1 MLGLLDPPRE
11 LADLRLPCGR
21 ALSFAQP
28 RLMGVVNVT
37 PDSFSDGGRF
47 GSVEEAVAHGLG
59 LVEAGASVLDV
70 GGESTRPGSMPVGS
84 EEQIRRVTPVIKG
97 LRRLTEVAISIDTT
111 DASVAAAAMQAGA
124 SLVNDIS
131 AFRIDPEMVPL
142 LARVESPAIAMHT
155 LAAPAVMQEDPAYDD
170 VIEEVATHLEAQVAH
185 AVEAGVHRSQLMV
198 DPGIGFGKTLT
209 HNLSLVRGLARFQ
222 RLGLGIVVGTSRKR
236 FIGELTGLPVHKR
249 DPASA
254 TAAALSIA
262 YGADWVRVHNVEAAR
277 DAVIMA
283 TAIASAPVSSRALT
297 SME

>member
-1 MLGLLDPPRE
+1 
-11 LADLRLPCGR
+11 
-21 ALSFAQP
+21 
-28 RLMGVVNVT
+28 MGVVNVT

-131 AFRIDPEMVPL
+131 AFRFDPEMVPL
-142 LARVESPAIAMHT
+142 LARLDCPAIFMHT

-170 VIEEVATHLEAQVAH
+170 VIEEVATSRGAAH

-198 DPGIGFGKTLT
+198 DPVLASERPSHITIP
-209 HNLSLVRGLARFQ
+209 VRGLSLQ
-222 RLGLGIVVGTSRKR
+222 RRLRSVVGTSRKR
-236 FIGELTGLPVHKR
+236 FIGELTGPRAQTRPRLVHCR
-249 DPASA
+249 SA
-254 TAAALSIA
+254 LIA
-262 YGADWVRVHNVEAAR
+262 YDWVRVHNVEAAR

-283 TAIASAPVSSRALT
+283 TAIASPVSSRALT